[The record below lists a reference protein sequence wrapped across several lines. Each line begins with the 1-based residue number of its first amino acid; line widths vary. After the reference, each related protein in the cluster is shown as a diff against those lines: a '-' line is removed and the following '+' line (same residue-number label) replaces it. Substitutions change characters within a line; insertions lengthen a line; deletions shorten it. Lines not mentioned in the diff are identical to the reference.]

1 MCTNL
6 GWRELE
12 GSDSAHVGVSEL
24 SKSLVDFVREITP
37 IFILRDG
44 VYLLSNSEKLADKT
58 IIFELSGES
67 QEIYL
72 TGPISLRL
80 LSELI
85 YSHLNLNEYISS
97 LVNSTEKKLREMISG
112 DMSLELIEYSR
123 YVEFMLRLIRKELGK
138 KLLSVISKSDIYVYR
153 GNIEEAL
160 VLIQN
165 EKNKSMQFLHSF
177 DVEKLL
183 LPEEGRIRVIVKR
196 GMFEYTAKPIGPDT
210 IKMIGESKRVLN
222 DMDRVCRILLLL
234 AFREVEK
241 KRIKLLSRIE
251 SRIKSGLLTS
261 RQYIF
266 ALTRKL
272 IKDKRLEFPVEVD
285 GIRTYIGLR
294 LDGKNIYAFLST
306 GEYVI
311 REVLNKRKFGVF
323 VYFPPVDI
331 CVKLQSGESE
341 DGRIVVYPVEAP
353 VIIDEYDHPSIRT
366 RRGER
371 TICLGALRGY
381 VDQIINAAKDVAT
394 KGKNVEIKSYGV
406 TIISPEQALKEVL
419 LVTFRVMRYGYVPG
433 ANPYKHAVNC
443 SGFKGIKIVNSDNII
458 ELKRRGVEIVDPL
471 SE

>member
-1 MCTNL
+1 L
-6 GWRELE
+6 
-12 GSDSAHVGVSEL
+12 DSAHVEISKL
-24 SKSLVDFVREITP
+24 SKFLVDFVREITP
-37 IFILRDG
+37 IFILSDG
-44 VYLLSNSEKLADKT
+44 IYLLSNSEKLADKT

-67 QEIYL
+67 EEIYL
-72 TGPISLRL
+72 TGPISLKL

-85 YSHLNLNEYISS
+85 YSHLKLDEYVFS
-97 LVNSTEKKLREMISG
+97 LVGSIEKKLREMICG

-123 YVEFMLRLIRKELGK
+123 YVEFILRLIRKELGK
-138 KLLSVISKSDIYVYR
+138 KFLTVISKADIYVYR
-153 GNIEEAL
+153 GNIEKAL
-160 VLIQN
+160 VVIQS
-165 EKNKSMQFLHSF
+165 EKNKSIQFLHSF

-183 LPEEGRIRVIVKR
+183 LPEEGRIRVIVKK
-196 GMFEYTAKPIGPDT
+196 GMFEYSAKTMGPDT
-210 IKMIGESKRVLN
+210 IKMFGESKRILN
-222 DMDRVCRILLLL
+222 DMGRVCRILLLL
-234 AFREVEK
+234 AFRGVEK

-272 IKDKRLEFPVEVD
+272 IKDKRLAFPVEVD

-294 LDGKNIYAFLST
+294 LDKKKIYAFLST

-331 CVKLQSGESE
+331 CVRLQSEDRE
-341 DGRIVVYPVEAP
+341 DGKTVIYPVEAP

-381 VDQIINAAKDVAT
+381 VDQIINAAKDVAL
-394 KGKNVEIKSYGV
+394 KGKSVEVRSYGV
-406 TIISPEQALKEVL
+406 TIISPEQALKEAL

-433 ANPYKHAVNC
+433 ANPHKHAVNC
-443 SGFKGIKIVNSDNII
+443 AGFKGIKIVNSDNII
-458 ELKRRGVEIVDPL
+458 ELKRKGIEVVDPL